1 MQSSINTC
9 MSNKNKEEESAAV
22 CEHDGDELEQALDGI
37 CEGFKGTATVSST
50 TSLIGFIGVCGLI
63 IMGALV
69 LLALK

>member
-1 MQSSINTC
+1 

-22 CEHDGDELEQALDGI
+22 CEHDGDEFEQALDDI
-37 CEGFKGTATVSST
+37 CEGLKGTATVSST
-50 TSLIGFIGVCGLI
+50 TSLICFIGACGLI